1 MGARLLSPMS
11 ESVPPLRVVAII
23 AAGGQGNR
31 LGAGAPK
38 QFLEIGGRTM
48 LDRSIAAFDA
58 HPRVAALVVAL
69 PAAVMADPPACLGAC
84 AKPLQLVAG
93 GERRQDSVA
102 RAFEAIEPPADVVVV
117 HDAAR
122 PFVDAAT
129 IDRTI
134 DAAIESGAAIAALP
148 SRDTVKLARDD
159 AAGAWVAE
167 TIPRE
172 RVWLA
177 QTPQAF
183 RRDVLAAALALGARG
198 GHGTDEAALAEQA
211 GHTVRLVDGNPRNIK
226 ITTQADL
233 ELARAALAREAQP
246 ASHDVNLRIGMGYD
260 SHRLVQGR
268 PLVLGG
274 VAVPHTSGLA
284 GYSDADALCHAITDA
299 VLGAAALG
307 DIGRHFPDTDPRWRD
322 ADSLDL
328 VRRAASLLRAAGF
341 NVVNVDAVVIAD
353 QPKLAPFVDAM
364 RVRLADALGLEA
376 GAVSVKGK
384 TNEGM
389 GETGRGEG
397 IAVHAVALVARR

>member
-1 MGARLLSPMS
+1 MS
-11 ESVPPLRVVAII
+11 DSVQSRRIVAVI

-38 QFLEIGGRTM
+38 QFIEIGGRTM
-48 LDRSIAAFDA
+48 LERSIAAFDS
-58 HPRVAALVVAL
+58 HPRVHTLVVAL
-69 PAAVMADPPACLGAC
+69 PAAVLADPPACIAAC
-84 AKPLQLVAG
+84 AKPVQLVAG

-102 RAFEAIEPPADVVVV
+102 RAFAAIEPQADVVVV

-148 SRDTVKLARDD
+148 SRDTVKLARGDT
-159 AAGAWVAE
+159 AGAWVTA

-172 RVWLA
+172 GVWLA

-183 RRDVLAAALALGARG
+183 RREVLAAALALGARG
-198 GHGTDEAALAEQA
+198 AHGTDEAALAEQA
-211 GHTVRLVDGNPRNIK
+211 GHTVRLVEGDPRNIK
-226 ITTQADL
+226 ITTQGDL
-233 ELARAALAREAQP
+233 ELARATLVQETQRE
-246 ASHDVNLRIGMGYD
+246 SHDVNLRIGMGYD

-274 VAVPHTSGLA
+274 VAIPHTSGLA
-284 GYSDADALCHAITDA
+284 GHSDADALCHAITDA

-328 VRRAASLLRAAGF
+328 LRRATSLVRDAGF

-353 QPKLAPFVDAM
+353 QPKLAPFAHAM
-364 RVRLADALGLEA
+364 RARLAEALGVDA

-397 IAVHAVALVARR
+397 IAVHAVALVAGR

>member
-11 ESVPPLRVVAII
+11 ESVQSLRIVAII

-183 RRDVLAAALALGARG
+183 RRDVLAAALGLGARG

-211 GHTVRLVDGNPRNIK
+211 GRTVRLVEGDPRNIK

-233 ELARAALAREAQP
+233 ELARTTFAREAQP
-246 ASHDVNLRIGMGYD
+246 HDVNLRIGMGYD

-274 VAVPHTSGLA
+274 VAIPHTSGLA
-284 GYSDADALCHAITDA
+284 GHSDADALCHAITDA

-328 VRRAASLLRAAGF
+328 LRRATSLVRDAGF
-341 NVVNVDAVVIAD
+341 NVVNVDTVVIAD
-353 QPKLAPFVDAM
+353 QPKLAPFADAM
-364 RVRLADALGLEA
+364 RARLAEALELDA

>member
-1 MGARLLSPMS
+1 
-11 ESVPPLRVVAII
+11 
-23 AAGGQGNR
+23 
-31 LGAGAPK
+31 
-38 QFLEIGGRTM
+38 
-48 LDRSIAAFDA
+48 
-58 HPRVAALVVAL
+58 
-69 PAAVMADPPACLGAC
+69 
-84 AKPLQLVAG
+84 
-93 GERRQDSVA
+93 
-102 RAFEAIEPPADVVVV
+102 
-117 HDAAR
+117 
-122 PFVDAAT
+122 
-129 IDRTI
+129 
-134 DAAIESGAAIAALP
+134 
-148 SRDTVKLARDD
+148 
-159 AAGAWVAE
+159 
-167 TIPRE
+167 
-172 RVWLA
+172 
-177 QTPQAF
+177 
-183 RRDVLAAALALGARG
+183 
-198 GHGTDEAALAEQA
+198 
-211 GHTVRLVDGNPRNIK
+211 
-226 ITTQADL
+226 
-233 ELARAALAREAQP
+233 
-246 ASHDVNLRIGMGYD
+246 MGYD

-364 RVRLADALGLEA
+364 RARLADALGLEA
-376 GAVSVKGK
+376 RAVSVKGK